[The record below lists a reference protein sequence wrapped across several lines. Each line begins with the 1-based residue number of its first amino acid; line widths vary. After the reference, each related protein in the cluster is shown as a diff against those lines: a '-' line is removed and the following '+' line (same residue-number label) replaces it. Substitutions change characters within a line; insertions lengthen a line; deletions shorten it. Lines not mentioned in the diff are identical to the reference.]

1 MLSPMYWV
9 KRKIQ
14 QIKRVI
20 DFFPL
25 IWNGFDFDYRY
36 AIDLF
41 KKQLERMAKDMET
54 NGRLECSDVNAQKIR
69 TAIRLMDKV
78 YEEEYSTEYMSTID
92 KLYGTTHYDFE
103 ELEEKDK
110 NGDPYYKLVHW
121 NEKAVDDKHQKE
133 IDEVRHEMML
143 LSQDKQKR
151 AHKLLWSY
159 IEHNIQRWWD

>member
-1 MLSPMYWV
+1 MYWV

-41 KKQLERMAKDMET
+41 KKQLERIAKDMET

-78 YEEEYSTEYMSTID
+78 YDEEYGCEYQN
-92 KLYGTTHYDFE
+92 KLKELYGERVLDWWFE
-103 ELEEKDK
+103 DAGRGDDSSYLRYEYEKWDNSEEIKKVERKLFLESK
-110 NGDPYYKLVHW
+110 
-121 NEKAVDDKHQKE
+121 
-133 IDEVRHEMML
+133 
-143 LSQDKQKR
+143 DKQKK
-151 AHKLLWSY
+151 AHKLLWDF